1 MKITRKSDTS
11 QNSIE
16 QKIFAHGADLAV
28 TDDDCSAG
36 LWFSNTPQHQSQR
49 VGTIGSCMLD
59 ESSKAADFLTQCA
72 TYMHSEHQCQH
83 VIGPMNGNTWLTH
96 RLILESNGRTPFQME
111 PMEPAHYYQLFLDA
125 DFEILSR
132 YSSSYIDLTEEQ
144 QSFQH
149 IENKLMKK
157 GVQFRTIGFEN
168 YEKDLTAIHTLSL
181 NSFSNNFLYTPLPLE
196 IFMQNYLKA
205 KDHIDTDMVILA
217 EWQGN
222 LAGFVFCMPDKMA
235 EMMNTPKTVIVKTL
249 AVDPTAAL
257 AGLGSVLVSQAH
269 AIAKEKGYSEV
280 VHALQHESNSSLRI
294 SQRFDAKVFRRYALM
309 VKSFPSKP

>member
-1 MKITRKSDTS
+1 
-11 QNSIE
+11 
-16 QKIFAHGADLAV
+16 
-28 TDDDCSAG
+28 
-36 LWFSNTPQHQSQR
+36 
-49 VGTIGSCMLD
+49 
-59 ESSKAADFLTQCA
+59 
-72 TYMHSEHQCQH
+72 
-83 VIGPMNGNTWLTH
+83 
-96 RLILESNGRTPFQME
+96 ME
-111 PMEPAHYYQLFLDA
+111 PMEPVHYYQLFLDA

-132 YSSSYIDLTEEQ
+132 YSSSCIDLTEEQ

-249 AVDPTAAL
+249 AVDPTAPL

-269 AIAKEKGYSEV
+269 AIAKEKGYSEA